1 MAEKVF
7 PEFRAHAP
15 AATAEEVRARHEA
28 NRAAWNEG
36 AVRYTAEIEETIAFL
51 AAGGSNLHPVERA
64 HLGDLAAWCRTAIHL
79 QCASGA
85 GYAVVVE

>member
-1 MAEKVF
+1 MTEKVF

-15 AATAEEVRARHEA
+15 AVSAEEVRARHEA

-51 AAGGSNLHPVERA
+51 ASGGSNLHPVERA
-64 HLGDLAAWCRTAIHL
+64 NLGDLAAWCRHGN
-79 QCASGA
+79 SSPVRVRA
-85 GYAVVVE
+85 GYAVAVE